1 VDCFKRKTKEDTWK
15 SDELRKH
22 LGSLEPGFQPED
34 KYRERRKHRDGE
46 ANGNVD
52 SKERRHRDRDK
63 ERKTEKYKDRERE
76 KYRQTDRDKDQR
88 KDGHKERYREKESD
102 SDKGKDTEKHRDRD
116 QVRVNSDLHQLGNH
130 SLIAS
135 KSLMDQENTGSH
147 RKLSRS
153 RDEDNE
159 QRHRE
164 HRDREQSLHNDRARR
179 QQEKKDLENEERGRK
194 HRERGDS
201 LREFS
206 ERKHGDS
213 KEQTRESTDKDR
225 ERRHRE
231 RIDLEDDE
239 RQRRHRER
247 RERKERKEKKE
258 DYENSYHK
266 RSEVNLKE
274 EEGGTNSVYQR
285 NTEKQFGKN
294 KSESFKISHLCLQPA
309 PNQLRS
315 TWRSS
320 QRQLSDEENAGEE
333 IVGEK
338 TAIPEVQEETMTY
351 SEEGFEDYDDD
362 FEVDNSDDDGHGEDE
377 GLLNKEKEEP
387 NEVYSYRKAEV
398 EEVQKAIIAENER
411 IGLMQSQSSQRIYK
425 NESKR
430 DNDTDLRVTSGK
442 GSQCGTFIDFVTA
455 KQRQISQ
462 KAVRKQKKRS
472 AELLRLIDLDFSV
485 SFTLLDLPPVNEY
498 DMYIKSFGRTNTK
511 QAYVQCNEDNID
523 RDVQTEEIET
533 VEKWTQHPGESAIVC
548 GGLSNSD
555 ALSVDSQSMLN
566 VDSQRLTTFLRSA
579 SQVVAVLL
587 EEDQAEKQS
596 QRSLRSEATSLS
608 IADGCFQLNTN
619 LSFLQNREVDCLN
632 FSQVQ
637 RQMFLSVHGFPK
649 TNSAVRLDSKYIICV
664 WNIWEPS
671 SPQKVLVCES
681 KIQCC
686 CFSPG
691 KATLVF
697 AGTVDGSVVLWD
709 LREPGNLHHCMKI
722 GAQDWTF
729 RNPTFSTVTADAI
742 LAAVSHSCPVQAVE
756 PVSSIISEGQR
767 YSSSP
772 LAPQEEMSGLSFQIA
787 SLDEEG
793 LLNLWVASELPK
805 ADLAG
810 SRTDL
815 GLIPG
820 GKVKL
825 LHSSA
830 ININSSFFPRD
841 IIQLAP
847 PQMLNIRFLPCDPN
861 HFIVGTDMQLIS
873 INLRIEKRKSQQ
885 RFSPQ
890 STKVAPSELR
900 KVDASLFIQPI
911 IFLVGCSDGSIR
923 VHEMNTEYPTMQW
936 RDSTDGQPIIA
947 MQWSLTRPAVFF
959 VLDAVST
966 IHVWDLLE
974 NDLQPVS
981 KECVQTD
988 GVTMMAV
995 LGEPEKPSALSC
1007 LVLAKQSGTIEVQCI
1022 KNKWAISQREEL
1034 EKLHYVLH
1042 NIA

>member
-1 VDCFKRKTKEDTWK
+1 MQSEKRKTKEDTWK

-116 QVRVNSDLHQLGNH
+116 QVRDRDKNRDRNREKDKHRERERDKDRHRSRGGDEDKE
-130 SLIAS
+130 IDFS
-135 KSLMDQENTGSH
+135 KEPHRNRTQETDQRTEMEDEDRERRRQERRDKKKGDQENTGSH

-294 KSESFKISHLCLQPA
+294 KSEVKLTEEPA

-430 DNDTDLRVTSGK
+430 DLRVTSGK

-729 RNPTFSTVTADAI
+729 RNPTFSTDAI

-861 HFIVGTDMQLIS
+861 HFIVGTDM
-873 INLRIEKRKSQQ
+873 
-885 RFSPQ
+885 
-890 STKVAPSELR
+890 
-900 KVDASLFIQPI
+900 
-911 IFLVGCSDGSIR
+911 VGCSDGSIR